1 MWLATCAAA
10 WPLTPRRTERDEGRS
25 RQDAA
30 LCRARNNPAYRRLTA
45 SLRHP
50 APASQ
55 PAPPD
60 ALAAP
65 VTTEEQIFM
74 TALGRRMAE
83 LRKACGLTQ
92 TQMAQA
98 LEVSQQ
104 AVQSWEAG
112 RRRIQISVLPAV
124 ARLLSVSLE
133 VLLGEETENTPR
145 KRGPASR
152 LEQQI
157 EVISQLPKARQKMV
171 SEMLDAVIAQ
181 AQQQETGS

>member
-104 AVQSWEAG
+104 AVHLGSGTTTHTDFRTACCGTVTFSFAGGAAG
-112 RRRIQISVLPAV
+112 RR
-124 ARLLSVSLE
+124 
-133 VLLGEETENTPR
+133 
-145 KRGPASR
+145 
-152 LEQQI
+152 
-157 EVISQLPKARQKMV
+157 
-171 SEMLDAVIAQ
+171 D
-181 AQQQETGS
+181 